1 MTTTKV
7 AAIAAIVVLALLICF
22 QVLLA
27 LGLPLGKAAWGGE
40 HRVLPAN
47 LRWSSLAAAFV
58 LALAA
63 WMVLARA
70 GLVPPG
76 ADLLAIK
83 IVAWVFAGYFTLN
96 VVMNLLSKSPLE
108 KLIMTPAAVIL
119 ALCFAWVSVRR

>member
-1 MTTTKV
+1 MTTTNV
-7 AAIAAIVVLALLICF
+7 AATIATVVLVLLICF

-27 LGLPLGKAAWGGE
+27 LGVPVGKAAWGGE
-40 HRVLPAN
+40 HRILPTN
-47 LRWSSLAAAFV
+47 LRWSSLAAVFI
-58 LALAA
+58 LGLAA

-83 IVAWVFAGYFTLN
+83 IVTWVFAGYFALN

-108 KLIMTPAAVIL
+108 KAIMTPTSLIL
-119 ALCFAWVSVRR
+119 VLCFAWVARS

>member
-1 MTTTKV
+1 MTTTKI
-7 AAIAAIVVLALLICF
+7 AAIVSIVVLALLMCF
-22 QVLLA
+22 QVFLA

-40 HRVLPAN
+40 HRILPVN
-47 LRWSSLAAAFV
+47 LRWSSLAAVFILG
-58 LALAA
+58 LAS

-83 IVAWVFAGYFTLN
+83 IVTWVFAGYFTLN

-119 ALCFAWVSVRR
+119 ALCFAWVARS

>member
-1 MTTTKV
+1 MSTTKV
-7 AAIAAIVVLALLICF
+7 AAILATVVLILLMCF

-27 LGLPLGKAAWGGE
+27 LGLPFGKAAWGGE
-40 HRVLPAN
+40 HRILPAN
-47 LRWSSLAAAFV
+47 LRWSSLAAVFI
-58 LALAA
+58 LALAS

-83 IVAWVFAGYFTLN
+83 IMTWAFAGYFTLN

-108 KLIMTPAAVIL
+108 KLVMTPVAVITS
-119 ALCFAWVSVRR
+119 LCFVWVARS